1 MGNKTAT
8 FHISLHIREWNNVR
22 ISMGNIKTLGF
33 NILNK
38 QIKYSQVSTFG
49 RKKKPWPTFYQNKS
63 RLRRFP
69 IACMYTPVIQLWDDL
84 GREQTKWILDTRPH
98 DGTVTMQQPHSS
110 AQYTAVWLLCIYPL
124 TALNSSAKTSRREI
138 KTLVL
143 MSISISILASYTNPA
158 LLFRL
163 LRCKQPAWSTRD
175 WINVKYDSKKWKQ
188 IKNIKLKYGLRGG
201 TIFFFFYRTLR
212 QCL

>member
-1 MGNKTAT
+1 
-8 FHISLHIREWNNVR
+8 
-22 ISMGNIKTLGF
+22 
-33 NILNK
+33 
-38 QIKYSQVSTFG
+38 
-49 RKKKPWPTFYQNKS
+49 
-63 RLRRFP
+63 
-69 IACMYTPVIQLWDDL
+69 
-84 GREQTKWILDTRPH
+84 
-98 DGTVTMQQPHSS
+98 MQQPHSS

-124 TALNSSAKTSRREI
+124 TAPNSSAKTSRREI

-201 TIFFFFYRTLR
+201 TIFFFLQNIKTMSLKKKGLSTSFLAFVPEGNKHKNKRQRQWLVLKKSLFYTSRFLACSSNLQQIMKKKIRIKSQVVSCTLSHQNPWETNHQWENIQEPFR
-212 QCL
+212 FWTRY